1 MDFTNKKI
9 KINSPRSKKVLLALG
24 LDENKLY
31 EISKKEYIDSHPEL
45 KQASEEVQDK
55 RYEHFNN
62 RRIKAI
68 EDAKKA
74 RQELID
80 ESEKNNEK
88 EEEEVVQSTQEELIK
103 KELEKLELIKKQ
115 QIGEI
120 KNMIEYEYNQKE
132 AYKKNKRKEKE
143 REEKE
148 LKKKEEIS
156 IKIIDSLK
164 NKKSFKNFNNEN
176 KSKNSINNS
185 MDEETTINS
194 QKNIQN
200 FSKIGIKNQSVNDYM
215 SSVIQNLKNI
225 SIFTSQILKN
235 KNLNDKIFISFQKL
249 LNNLLNSK
257 LQNVSLLEF
266 KKEFSQK
273 YKIFEGSNQ
282 NDSVC
287 FLIYLINY
295 LHKLFNISNKKK
307 YFKRF

>member
-120 KNMIEYEYNQKE
+120 KNMIEYEHNQKE

-143 REEKE
+143 REEK
-148 LKKKEEIS
+148 
-156 IKIIDSLK
+156 
-164 NKKSFKNFNNEN
+164 
-176 KSKNSINNS
+176 
-185 MDEETTINS
+185 
-194 QKNIQN
+194 
-200 FSKIGIKNQSVNDYM
+200 
-215 SSVIQNLKNI
+215 
-225 SIFTSQILKN
+225 
-235 KNLNDKIFISFQKL
+235 
-249 LNNLLNSK
+249 
-257 LQNVSLLEF
+257 
-266 KKEFSQK
+266 
-273 YKIFEGSNQ
+273 
-282 NDSVC
+282 
-287 FLIYLINY
+287 
-295 LHKLFNISNKKK
+295 
-307 YFKRF
+307 

>member
-74 RQELID
+74 RQELI
-80 ESEKNNEK
+80 EELEKNNDK
-88 EEEEVVQSTQEELIK
+88 NQEEEVAQSTQEELIK

-148 LKKKEEIS
+148 LKKKEERQ
-156 IKIIDSLK
+156 KIEKERELK
-164 NKKSFKNFNNEN
+164 
-176 KSKNSINNS
+176 
-185 MDEETTINS
+185 
-194 QKNIQN
+194 
-200 FSKIGIKNQSVNDYM
+200 
-215 SSVIQNLKNI
+215 
-225 SIFTSQILKN
+225 
-235 KNLNDKIFISFQKL
+235 
-249 LNNLLNSK
+249 
-257 LQNVSLLEF
+257 
-266 KKEFSQK
+266 KKEELEK
-273 YKIFEGSNQ
+273 KME
-282 NDSVC
+282 
-287 FLIYLINY
+287 L
-295 LHKLFNISNKKK
+295 KKK
-307 YFKRF
+307 KKKN

>member
-9 KINSPRSKKVLLALG
+9 KINSPR
-24 LDENKLY
+24 
-31 EISKKEYIDSHPEL
+31 SKKEYIDSHPEL

-132 AYKKNKRKEKE
+132 AYKKNKRK
-143 REEKE
+143 
-148 LKKKEEIS
+148 
-156 IKIIDSLK
+156 
-164 NKKSFKNFNNEN
+164 
-176 KSKNSINNS
+176 
-185 MDEETTINS
+185 
-194 QKNIQN
+194 
-200 FSKIGIKNQSVNDYM
+200 
-215 SSVIQNLKNI
+215 
-225 SIFTSQILKN
+225 
-235 KNLNDKIFISFQKL
+235 
-249 LNNLLNSK
+249 
-257 LQNVSLLEF
+257 
-266 KKEFSQK
+266 
-273 YKIFEGSNQ
+273 
-282 NDSVC
+282 
-287 FLIYLINY
+287 
-295 LHKLFNISNKKK
+295 
-307 YFKRF
+307 